1 MEKTQ
6 HDGEAISI
14 SCYPGNRGS
23 AKLNTTPTFMEAL
36 RKQQGIA
43 ARVLEF
49 TILTACRTGET
60 RGATWNEVDLPNET
74 WTIPA
79 ERMKKGDR
87 EHQVPLSEA
96 ESQNRDEDLVYY
108 ALSLQWSPFKIWCD
122 NHRRIRYVLLICKN
136 CPEIV

>member
-1 MEKTQ
+1 
-6 HDGEAISI
+6 
-14 SCYPGNRGS
+14 
-23 AKLNTTPTFMEAL
+23 MEAL

-136 CPEIV
+136 CLKLFKVTQDRGKDGCIAAGTSSQYCLN